1 MSKDFELDFD
11 TVNQNRKTVKE
22 NVLASKQVRGD
33 TIYPDETTGYAIV
46 NTKIDVEG
54 SWDVESVKE

>member
-33 TIYPDETTGYAIV
+33 MIYPDETTGYAIV